1 MKSQIPSTKLQI
13 NYKFQYPMTKTC
25 LELSSFKIMY
35 RFGILKL
42 GTRAQGGESNRSAD
56 NFGHCDLFV
65 ICDLEFVIFNRF
77 SCLPL
82 ANPGLVPCALDLEP
96 SPYSLANTRPLPLLV
111 DTPKSYLYM
120 IARRCVHVRKKTSTN
135 L

>member
-25 LELSSFKIMY
+25 LELSYFKIMY

-56 NFGHCDLFV
+56 NVGHCDL
-65 ICDLEFVIFNRF
+65 EF
-77 SCLPL
+77 
-82 ANPGLVPCALDLEP
+82 LV
-96 SPYSLANTRPLPLLV
+96 SPADCRKRERVSRPPQGQSKARSLGPDSLL
-111 DTPKSYLYM
+111 
-120 IARRCVHVRKKTSTN
+120 H
-135 L
+135 